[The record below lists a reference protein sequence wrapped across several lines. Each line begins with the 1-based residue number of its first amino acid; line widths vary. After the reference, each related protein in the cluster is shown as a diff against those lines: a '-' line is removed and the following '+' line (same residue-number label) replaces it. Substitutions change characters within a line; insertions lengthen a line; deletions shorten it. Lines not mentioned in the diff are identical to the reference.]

1 MNPNPF
7 KPTAGKRPPIL
18 IGRESVIEDFEEG
31 LDNGAGA
38 PGRLMLI
45 TGNRGCGKTVLLRE
59 LQRLANERGWAVVS
73 DSASYPRRAGYSGW
87 WQQAAPTSSD
97 PSR

>member
-7 KPTAGKRPPIL
+7 KPTAGKRPPML

-45 TGNRGCGKTVLLRE
+45 TGNRGAATSSQRARMGGCLRFRFAW
-59 LQRLANERGWAVVS
+59 LVRPPG
-73 DSASYPRRAGYSGW
+73 RRASLE
-87 WQQAAPTSSD
+87 
-97 PSR
+97 

>member
-59 LQRLANERGWAVVS
+59 LQRLASERGWRLSPIPLRLVCAT
-73 DSASYPRRAGYSGW
+73 AW
-87 WQQAAPTSSD
+87 PTRFARIN
-97 PSR
+97 PL

>member
-7 KPTAGKRPPIL
+7 KPTAGKRPPML

-38 PGRLMLI
+38 PGRFMLI
-45 TGNRGCGKTVLLRE
+45 TGNRGYGKTVLLRE
-59 LQRLANERGWAVVS
+59 LGNVSPTSTNGRLSPIPLRLAYATAW
-73 DSASYPRRAGYSGW
+73 
-87 WQQAAPTSSD
+87 PTRFARIN
-97 PSR
+97 PL

>member
-59 LQRLANERGWAVVS
+59 LMGGCLRFCFAWLMRPLG
-73 DSASYPRRAGYSGW
+73 RRASLE
-87 WQQAAPTSSD
+87 
-97 PSR
+97 

>member
-31 LDNGAGA
+31 SITVPERRADSCSLQETAAVAKQFSCGSCNVWPASAD
-38 PGRLMLI
+38 GRLSPI
-45 TGNRGCGKTVLLRE
+45 PLR
-59 LQRLANERGWAVVS
+59 LVYATAWPTH
-73 DSASYPRRAGYSGW
+73 SARIS
-87 WQQAAPTSSD
+87 TL
-97 PSR
+97 

>member
-7 KPTAGKRPPIL
+7 KPTAGKRPPML

-59 LQRLANERGWAVVS
+59 LQRLANERCDVNGVRAVIWPDVGRGG
-73 DSASYPRRAGYSGW
+73 ANKG
-87 WQQAAPTSSD
+87 
-97 PSR
+97 